1 MVYKLSFFCLL
12 PIGIMAQ
19 HDTISLQQ
27 VEISDHLLNANQTQH
42 IIRLNADDRNESQA
56 LLSDIIQFKTPLYLK
71 QNGQGMVSSPSF
83 RGTTASQTAIV
94 WNGINVNSA
103 THGQIDFNQFL
114 TGNYQQLDV
123 KLGGGSIAHGSG
135 AIGGSVHL
143 QNDFKFRQGWE
154 NDAQLSY
161 GSFDTYNLQYHT
173 HYSNDQLSAQFSFNH
188 YSTENDYSTPNEAGK
203 NLNGEYKLNQFNLG
217 IAYRFNNFHHL
228 KFISETNFGD
238 RHFSLATPF
247 EMPTKY
253 ETWNHRFL
261 TEWNYQK
268 SSFQSNVK
276 LAYLKEQSDYFANIN
291 SDYFSRLD
299 VDTYVVKYLA
309 QYAFNPNIKLSF
321 LADYT
326 HNIGEGNSIAKQERD
341 ILGAGFVFNH
351 RIGNKFSY
359 DLSVRKEDT
368 KAYQSP
374 LLYSVGLA
382 QQWNESWKTR
392 LHFSKN
398 FRIPTYNDLYWEAS
412 GNPDLKTETSYQYEM
427 GNDLVLGDFG
437 LNWNI
442 FYNDIQDLIQWIP
455 SGNGSLWYPV
465 NQESVKTYGTEF
477 FVNYQWRNLSLS
489 GLFTYTKTLNEKTDK
504 ALMYTPNHQAKASL
518 SYQYK
523 NLKIFGQGLY
533 TGEVFTTTDES
544 NKLDAYWLLNF
555 GANYQINS
563 AFGLQAKVNNVLD
576 KAYESMPNRW
586 MPGINYQITLDYKF

>member
-1 MVYKLSFFCLL
+1 
-12 PIGIMAQ
+12 MAQ

-341 ILGAGFVFNH
+341 ILGAGFMFNH

>member
-1 MVYKLSFFCLL
+1 
-12 PIGIMAQ
+12 MAQ

-27 VEISDHLLNANQTQH
+27 VEISDHLLNANQTQY

-143 QNDFKFRQGWE
+143 QNDFKFRKGWE
-154 NDAQLSY
+154 NNVRLSY

-173 HYSNDQLSAQFSFNH
+173 HYSNDKLSAQFSFNH

-555 GANYQINS
+555 GTNYQINS

>member
-1 MVYKLSFFCLL
+1 
-12 PIGIMAQ
+12 MAQ

-188 YSTENDYSTPNEAGK
+188 YSTENDYPTPNEAGK